1 MAKHDFES
9 DTMTTHDIMHCTRVF
24 RVGFDRVRVTSS
36 RVGSFGFQDY
46 WSSKARPTGAHRFH
60 PYSMCPESY
69 IPGYM
74 CPMLSVDS
82 VMARTRSGVYA

>member
-1 MAKHDFES
+1 MTKHDFES

-46 WSSKARPTGAHRFH
+46 WSSKARPTGFRFLER
-60 PYSMCPESY
+60 SERSY
-69 IPGYM
+69 RGQ
-74 CPMLSVDS
+74 
-82 VMARTRSGVYA
+82 